1 MFTDTVGFSAAAQTN
16 ESAALRLLAE
26 QAGVVR
32 PVLQSFHGREIKSTG
47 DGFLVEFESALRAT
61 ECAIEIQRQLR
72 ERNSRPGR
80 VPIQVRIG
88 IHLGDIEQQGTD
100 ILGDAVN
107 IAARVEPEAEPGGV
121 CVSQQVYDQVRS
133 KLPNTFEKLPPRELK
148 NLSFPVDLYRIV
160 MPGGPAATVT
170 HSDALPRIAVLPFVN
185 FSPDPNDA
193 YFADGLTEELISGLS
208 QLREIRVLA
217 RTSVFSYKTTT
228 KSVAQIGAELGAGS
242 VLEGSVRKS
251 GDHVRITAQ
260 LIDARS
266 QEHLWSQTYD
276 RKLHD
281 IFTVQT
287 EVARR
292 VARALKIRLQ
302 PSESARLKGRRL
314 PRPDSYL
321 AYLKGRTLLRG
332 QWGGQNS
339 RAARAEFERAIDLDP
354 SNAWAYSGLA
364 DALLS
369 LVYGQ
374 YVEDH
379 QSTIQAAR
387 EAATRASELDPGLA
401 EARCSLALIL
411 AWDYDWPGAERE
423 FLRAI
428 SLNPSYGYAHGSYA
442 SLLEDMGRGDEAV
455 RETEL
460 EEILDPHSM
469 LMFDHRVHLL
479 VWMGRID
486 EARAVCDRLARI
498 APGSVP
504 HEIALAWLRFG
515 EGNLSESLEHMNRIE
530 KMDPEPWTRVPKAWL
545 YAKLGDKEKA
555 RRLLEEANASGRR
568 YFGPWGFAVG
578 YAFLDDFDEAFRILF
593 EAAETHE
600 IGLAMFRL
608 LRDLESF
615 RRDPRFT
622 ELLKR
627 INLA

>member
-16 ESAALRLLAE
+16 ESVALGLLAE
-26 QAGVVR
+26 QVGMVR
-32 PVLQSFHGREIKSTG
+32 PVLQSFQGREIKSTG
-47 DGFLVEFESALRAT
+47 DGLLVEFESALRAT

-72 ERNSRPGR
+72 ERNSRPGK
-80 VPIQVRIG
+80 VPIQIRIG
-88 IHLGDIEQQGTD
+88 IHLGDVEQHGDD

-121 CVSQQVYDQVRS
+121 CVSQQVYDQVRA
-133 KLPNTFEKLPPRELK
+133 KLPNSFEKLPSRELK
-148 NLSFPVDLYRIV
+148 NLKFPVELYRIV
-160 MPGGPAATVT
+160 LPWGPVATAT
-170 HSDALPRIAVLPFVN
+170 RLDAVPRIAVLPFVN
-185 FSPDPNDA
+185 FSPDPSDA

-217 RTSVFSYKTTT
+217 RTSVFAYKSTT
-228 KSVAQIGAELGAGS
+228 KSVAQIGAELGAGT

-251 GDHVRITAQ
+251 GDRVRITAQ
-260 LIDARS
+260 LIDSRS

-276 RKLHD
+276 RKLDD

-292 VARALKIRLQ
+292 VARALKVKLK
-302 PSESARLKGRRL
+302 PAESARLKGRRL

-332 QWGGQNS
+332 QWGEQNF
-339 RAARAEFERAIDLDP
+339 RAARAEFERAIELEP
-354 SNAWAYSGLA
+354 SNAWAHSGLA

-374 YVEDH
+374 FVDDH
-379 QSTIQAAR
+379 KGTIHEAR
-387 EAATRASELDPGLA
+387 ESASRAIELDPGLA
-401 EARCSLALIL
+401 EARCSFAQVL
-411 AWDYDWPGAERE
+411 AWDYDWHGAEKE
-423 FLRAI
+423 LLRAI

-460 EEILDPHSM
+460 EEMLDPHSM

-479 VWMGRID
+479 VWMDRID
-486 EARAVCDRLARI
+486 DARSVCDRLARI

-504 HEIALAWLRFG
+504 HEIGLAWLRFG
-515 EGNLSESLEHMNRIE
+515 EGDLSDSLDHLKRIE
-530 KMDPEPWTRVPKAWL
+530 KMDPEPWAKVPQAWL
-545 YAKLGDKEKA
+545 YAMMGDRGKA
-555 RRLLEEANASGRR
+555 RRLLEEGNASGRR

-593 EAAETHE
+593 EAAESHE
-600 IGLAMFRL
+600 IAVGIFRL
-608 LRDLESF
+608 LPALESF